1 MNPDGQ
7 STSNVAN
14 NIKRKLNEE
23 GYDVYSD
30 HGEAGEFI
38 GTIAVSYEEKTEGK
52 LGREEEISQLDIAVV
67 EEKPTMEGNLRK
79 AIALIEIEETTDN
92 PKKLI
97 GDIFTVF
104 MGKSIFLP
112 GKKREKVDVNSWTT
126 LIIIGKEPSRK
137 DQLVAHKDRNI
148 YIQDKAKNAMSAL
161 ETANAKIGNIIVE
174 SISINGGLDEKLDA
188 ILEEKLMEKIHE
200 AIRRYI
206 SIKNMQQ

>member
-52 LGREEEISQLDIAVV
+52 LGREEEISQLDIAVM
-67 EEKPTMEGNLRK
+67 KRNANEG
-79 AIALIEIEETTDN
+79 IALVEIEETTDN

-97 GDIFTVF
+97 GDIFAVL
-104 MGKSIFLP
+104 MGNSIYLP
-112 GKKREKVDVNSWTT
+112 GKKKRKLDVGDWTT
-126 LIIIGKEPSRK
+126 LIIIAEG
-137 DQLVAHKDRNI
+137 VAHEPRNKD
-148 YIQDKAKNAMSAL
+148 IQNM
-161 ETANAKIGNIIVE
+161 ANCARSVFRTTNLMIGNIVIDSFSADKDLE
-174 SISINGGLDEKLDA
+174 DKCLEKVLMDKIYDA
-188 ILEEKLMEKIHE
+188 IQRDVLSQN
-200 AIRRYI
+200 R
-206 SIKNMQQ
+206 Q